1 MKENPRRA
9 AGWSV
14 VASRQ
19 TGLPEAPRPRA
30 ERSGQRNTLAGEW
43 EVMIPLPNIPLPTR
57 WPVRLG
63 STAEGQAGKAKGIGP
78 ETQAGKTSPVSAA
91 GLPREPQA
99 FTGRVQPRMERTFGA
114 ITLSHKP
121 RSLRASVLSD
131 PLVIRHTARRH
142 HKPKL
147 HASGNSTK
155 LRKASLPSLRTQ
167 GSAAHRP
174 QMSRRSHPENRTD

>member
-78 ETQAGKTSPVSAA
+78 ETQAGKTSPVSAE

-131 PLVIRHTARRH
+131 PLVIRRQSN
-142 HKPKL
+142 
-147 HASGNSTK
+147 HANI
-155 LRKASLPSLRTQ
+155 L
-167 GSAAHRP
+167 
-174 QMSRRSHPENRTD
+174 

>member
-131 PLVIRHTARRH
+131 PLVIRPLSHGSIITRLNAATCSAGIFLNRGGIVR
-142 HKPKL
+142 KP
-147 HASGNSTK
+147 TYF
-155 LRKASLPSLRTQ
+155 PSR
-167 GSAAHRP
+167 
-174 QMSRRSHPENRTD
+174 M